1 MKKLTLADADLAGK
15 RVLVR
20 VDFNVPLSDGRIT
33 DDTRVRAALPTL
45 RHILDAG
52 GTPVLMSHLGRPKGQ
67 PDPAYSLKPVAA
79 HLDELVRGPVVF
91 SETTVGPEA
100 EARIEGAPEG
110 AVVVLENTRFLAG
123 ETQNDPALAEQMARL
138 ADVFVQ
144 DAFGSVHRAH
154 ASTDGVAK
162 AVQANGGKAVAGLLL
177 ERELDFL
184 GRALEDPKR
193 PLVAVVGGAKVSD
206 KIGVIEALVEKADHV
221 LIGGAMAY
229 TFLSGLGHTTGNS
242 LVEADRTEEAFRL
255 HERASTKL
263 HLPSDHVAARAFS
276 ETAETRVFEGEL
288 EDGWM
293 GLDIGPKTRK
303 EYTEVIGGAG
313 TVLWN
318 GPMGV
323 FEMEPF
329 AAGTLAIAK
338 AMADAAKGGALTV
351 VGGGDSV
358 AAVTKAGLEDDVSHV
373 STGGGAMLEWLEG
386 KTLPGVAALSDA

>member
-1 MKKLTLADADLAGK
+1 MNKLTLADADLAGK

-20 VDFNVPLSDGRIT
+20 VDFNVPLDDGRIT
-33 DDTRVRAALPTL
+33 DDTRVRGALPTI
-45 RHILDAG
+45 RHILEKG

-79 HLDELVRGPVVF
+79 HLDELLRGPVVF
-91 SETTVGPEA
+91 SETTVGA
-100 EARIEGAPEG
+100 EAQQKVASAPSGAT
-110 AVVVLENTRFLAG
+110 VVLENTRFLTG
-123 ETQNDPALAEQMARL
+123 ETRNDAGLAEQMAAL
-138 ADVFVQ
+138 GDVFVQ

-162 AVQANGGKAVAGLLL
+162 AIQAKGGKAVAGLLL

-184 GRALEDPKR
+184 GRALDDPKR

-206 KIGVIEALVEKADHV
+206 KINVIEALLGKADHV

-229 TFLSGLGHTTGNS
+229 TFLSGLGHATGDS
-242 LVEADRTEEAFRL
+242 LVEE
-255 HERASTKL
+255 ERADDAFQLHQNAGDKL
-263 HLPSDHVAARAFS
+263 HLPTDHVAATAFS
-276 ETAETRVFEGEL
+276 ADAERRVFEGEL
-288 EDGWM
+288 EAGWM

-303 EYTEVIGGAG
+303 EYAEVVAGAG

-329 AAGTLAIAK
+329 ADGTLAIAK
-338 AMADAAKGGALTV
+338 AMAEATKGGALTV

-358 AAVTKAGLEDDVSHV
+358 AAVTQAGLDDEVSHV

-386 KTLPGVAALSDA
+386 KALPGVAALSDA